1 MRPMSDSL
9 SGMYVKLHV
18 GPPPEI
24 GDAAPGGWAR
34 ASGSETVTHRQ
45 YYAREADGTE
55 RPVDAGEALAI
66 LLRGA
71 R

>member
-9 SGMYVKLHV
+9 PGMFVKLHV

-24 GDAAPGGWAR
+24 GDAAPGGCAR
-34 ASGSETVTHRQ
+34 ASEPEIVTHRQ

-55 RPVDAGEALAI
+55 RPIDASEALAI

>member
-1 MRPMSDSL
+1 MRPMSDSR
-9 SGMYVKLHV
+9 SSMFVKLHV

-34 ASGSETVTHRQ
+34 TSETVTHRR

-55 RPVDAGEALAI
+55 RPIDASEALAI

-71 R
+71 M